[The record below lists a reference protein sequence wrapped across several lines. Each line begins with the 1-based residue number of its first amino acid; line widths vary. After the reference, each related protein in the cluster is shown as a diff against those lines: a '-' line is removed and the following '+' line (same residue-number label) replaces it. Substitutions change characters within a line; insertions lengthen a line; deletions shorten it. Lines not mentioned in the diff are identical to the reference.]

1 LLSSRSEIERI
12 RNSLIVTAE
21 VLAAQLVVDVL
32 QGSPLKLAHLAIRLP
47 AVITRLKRLIVA
59 CETMIDRIATTENR
73 LLAGMALDIGLT
85 TGLVVNPPVRL
96 ASKLIGGKANAPGT
110 LSTIA
115 ERLMN
120 LDKRRTPTIRIE
132 KYGSAAIAYIPGTQS
147 GSFGWTSNPMDM
159 KTNLQQI
166 SGRRSNVEIGLGK
179 ALAAAGVKASDRVLL
194 VGHSQ
199 GGLVAISAAGHSR
212 TADFPY
218 KVEKVITFGSP
229 VGSNYPNRLPE
240 VISVENKYDLVPV
253 LDGKANPKASN
264 WLTLEGEVPGSPISA
279 HLMESYCQI
288 AAEIDQAGKLPDIFA
303 LGDEKAD
310 VSYFELSQGP
320 DMRG

>member
-1 LLSSRSEIERI
+1 MLSSRSEIERI

-21 VLAAQLVVDVL
+21 VLAAQLTVDVL

-47 AVITRLKRLIVA
+47 AVITRLRRLIVA

-85 TGLVVNPPVRL
+85 TGLVINPPLRVV
-96 ASKLIGGKANAPGT
+96 SKLTAGKTNAPKT
-110 LSTIA
+110 LTSIA
-115 ERLMN
+115 ERLMQ
-120 LDKRRTPTIRIE
+120 LDNRRTPTIRIE
-132 KYGSAAIAYIPGTQS
+132 KYVNAAVAFIPGTQS

-159 KTNLQQI
+159 KTNLQQM

-179 ALAAAGVKASDRVLL
+179 ALAAAGVKPSDRVML

-199 GGLVAISAAGHSR
+199 GGLVAISAAEHSK

-218 KVEKVITFGSP
+218 NVEKVITFGSP
-229 VGSNYPNRLPE
+229 VGSNYPKSLPQ
-240 VISVENKYDLVPV
+240 VVSVENKYDLVPV
-253 LDGKANPKASN
+253 LDGKTNPRVSN
-264 WLTLEGEVPGSPISA
+264 WLTLEGEVPGNPVSA
-279 HLMESYCQI
+279 HLMESYRQI
-288 AAEIDQAGKLPDIFA
+288 ASEIDQSGKLPEIFA
-303 LGDEKAD
+303 LGEESAE

-320 DMRG
+320 DLRG